1 MQFSV
6 ITSSRQ
12 PWTIRQA
19 TQWELTGC
27 KRKPGRPKNN
37 WVDVIK
43 RDLKDMDLTW
53 EEAETL
59 ANDKA
64 EWHQRVAQCT
74 HLDAG

>member
-1 MQFSV
+1 MDDSM
-6 ITSSRQ
+6 T
-12 PWTIRQA
+12 PRQA
-19 TQWELTGC
+19 TQWELKGYR
-27 KRKPGRPKNN
+27 RKPGRPRKN